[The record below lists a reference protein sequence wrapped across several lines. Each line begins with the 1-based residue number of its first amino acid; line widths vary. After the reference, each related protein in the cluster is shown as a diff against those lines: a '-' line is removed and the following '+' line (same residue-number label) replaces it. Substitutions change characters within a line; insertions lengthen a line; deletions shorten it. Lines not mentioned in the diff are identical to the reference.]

1 MTIGTALFPPFP
13 MDARTFW
20 DINGR
25 SLEYAEKA
33 YRAWLEAAGE
43 MQSEVIEFLNSRLAK
58 DSAMMVRLGRCKT
71 PVEAFNV
78 HAEYAGDTFY
88 DLVNE
93 GQKIVAQFGTVA
105 AQGFLVET
113 EGEPSR
119 SGEPKSHAR
128 RAHRAGTH

>member
-1 MTIGTALFPPFP
+1 MTIETALFPPFP

-20 DINGR
+20 EMNGK

-43 MQSEVIEFLNSRLAK
+43 MQSEAIDFLNSRLAK
-58 DSAMMVRLGRCKT
+58 DSAMIVRLGRCKT
-71 PVEAFNV
+71 PVEALNL
-78 HAEYAGDTFY
+78 HAEYAGNTFY

-93 GQKIVAQFGTVA
+93 GQKIVAQFGKVA
-105 AQGFLVET
+105 AKGFLVET

-119 SGEPKSHAR
+119 SGEARSHRR